1 MYEVL
6 KTNPEESDYEKEKGS
21 MLTTR
26 MPQTTR
32 GKRATTKGATGPKP
46 SDSAVT
52 LEMIPAKMAIIPFQK
67 VVIEK
72 VIPIHSEGNPCLSE
86 CSYTYLFK
94 SWDNWKGRKNQNKLI
109 FAHHDSKV
117 EKSIDVDIPVNELYD
132 WCSGHHHMQQQ

>member
-1 MYEVL
+1 MKFSPLVIKETDEVMR
-6 KTNPEESDYEKEKGS
+6 TNPEESDYEKGS

-32 GKRATTKGATGPKP
+32 GKRATTKGATGPNP

-52 LEMIPAKMAIIPFQK
+52 LEIIPAKMAIIPFQK

-94 SWDNWKGRKNQNKLI
+94 SWDNWKADKNPRQ
-109 FAHHDSKV
+109 
-117 EKSIDVDIPVNELYD
+117 
-132 WCSGHHHMQQQ
+132 M

>member
-1 MYEVL
+1 
-6 KTNPEESDYEKEKGS
+6 
-21 MLTTR
+21 MLTTKI
-26 MPQTTR
+26 PQTTR

-86 CSYTYLFK
+86 CSYTYLLKNVRKTF
-94 SWDNWKGRKNQNKLI
+94 NWKIKFKLGY
-109 FAHHDSKV
+109 HDSNV
-117 EKSIDVDIPVNELYD
+117 EKSIDVDIPVNELSDCCFYN
-132 WCSGHHHMQQQ
+132 HHMQQQ

>member
-1 MYEVL
+1 MR
-6 KTNPEESDYEKEKGS
+6 TNPEESNYDQEKGS

-32 GKRATTKGATGPKP
+32 GKRATTKGATGPNP

-52 LEMIPAKMAIIPFQK
+52 LEIIPAKMAIIPFQK

-132 WCSGHHHMQQQ
+132 CCSGHHHMQQQ

>member
-1 MYEVL
+1 MR
-6 KTNPEESDYEKEKGS
+6 TNPEESDYEKEKGS

-94 SWDNWKGRKNQNKLI
+94 SWDNWKAGKNPKQTYI
-109 FAHHDSKV
+109 
-117 EKSIDVDIPVNELYD
+117 
-132 WCSGHHHMQQQ
+132 CSP

>member
-1 MYEVL
+1 MN
-6 KTNPEESDYEKEKGS
+6 KDMRTNTEESESDYEKGA

-67 VVIEK
+67 VVMEN
-72 VIPIHSEGNPCLSE
+72 VIPIHSLGNPCRSE
-86 CSYTYLFK
+86 CSYTYLGK
-94 SWDNWKGRKNQNKLI
+94 S
-109 FAHHDSKV
+109 
-117 EKSIDVDIPVNELYD
+117 
-132 WCSGHHHMQQQ
+132 